1 MAINYTPR
9 ALITVLAE
17 NHLVEGSN
25 AYVGR
30 VMSLGTINE
39 QGLVDE
45 ILKRGSTLTRPDILA
60 VLDVYQ
66 DAIIDRLQAGYRVN
80 TRLINFG
87 LSSQRSIHRGNQR
100 RNGTFCC
107 RYILIPPKTT

>member
-1 MAINYTPR
+1 MSINY
-9 ALITVLAE
+9 VLAE

-66 DAIIDRLQAGYRVN
+66 D
-80 TRLINFG
+80 T
-87 LSSQRSIHRGNQR
+87 
-100 RNGTFCC
+100 
-107 RYILIPPKTT
+107 